1 MKRKFKQWWSSIPP
15 INVSTPAANYSPDCL
30 FLMKNIHSTKIQAT
44 IVSETTVIIFVSFR
58 EWRSSNKL
66 PFIWPFHT
74 PVCLFLSNVTFVSC
88 WLLLFSPVSLRQ
100 SLLSHFLHPSYFYI
114 YCTVVPS
121 ISQICNICR
130 LNLILTLIFLYFS
143 ALEWRTFLQPCC
155 KLFLFSNFL

>member
-1 MKRKFKQWWSSIPP
+1 MFPLLLLTIPLTASYSWRIFTLPRSKQQLSLRLQLLFSS
-15 INVSTPAANYSPDCL
+15 VLESD
-30 FLMKNIHSTKIQAT
+30 
-44 IVSETTVIIFVSFR
+44 
-58 EWRSSNKL
+58 RSSNKL

-74 PVCLFLSNVTFVSC
+74 PVCLFLSNATFVSC

-143 ALEWRTFLQPCC
+143 ALERRTFLQPCC

>member
-1 MKRKFKQWWSSIPP
+1 MFPLLLLAIPLTASFSWRIFTLPRSKQQLSLRLQLLFSSVLE
-15 INVSTPAANYSPDCL
+15 ND
-30 FLMKNIHSTKIQAT
+30 
-44 IVSETTVIIFVSFR
+44 
-58 EWRSSNKL
+58 RSSNKL

-114 YCTVVPS
+114 YCSVVPS
-121 ISQICNICR
+121 ISQICNLCR
-130 LNLILTLIFLYFS
+130 VNLILTLIFLYFS
-143 ALEWRTFLQPCC
+143 ALERRTFLQPCC